1 MLQERNKS
9 YINSTKQKQNIGC
22 NKYSLSKFYKFIKIP
37 TYKGGLYTYPK
48 KLSN

>member
-1 MLQERNKS
+1 MLQERNQS
-9 YINSTKQKQNIGC
+9 YINRQAQTKNGC